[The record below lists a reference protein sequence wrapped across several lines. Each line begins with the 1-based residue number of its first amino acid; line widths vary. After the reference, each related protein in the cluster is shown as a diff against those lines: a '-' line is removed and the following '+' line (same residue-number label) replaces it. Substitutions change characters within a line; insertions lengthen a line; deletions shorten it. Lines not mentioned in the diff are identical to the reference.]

1 MVKRRTRTLLHIDN
15 SLGFSGAT
23 FSPGAYGDAFIIE
36 AQCELKKFAKAI
48 QYLSDVINYP
58 YLTAVKV
65 GTSLMIIVQSWNFW
79 AVSALQNTVK
89 LPTVILFFNKHNTCY
104 RSIPQLPTS

>member
-36 AQCELKKFAKAI
+36 AQCERQKFAKAV

-65 GTSLMIIVQSWNFW
+65 ENSLMIIEQTCDFW
-79 AVSALQNTVK
+79 AVA
-89 LPTVILFFNKHNTCY
+89 TVI
-104 RSIPQLPTS
+104 